1 MDSGRG
7 GSGVI
12 SSLLRYVLHS
22 ALTFVGGVLP
32 QTPPEVIRRQQ
43 VSGGVV
49 EAFKLGLR
57 KEKAY
62 LTISTSKMLSNLI
75 L

>member
-1 MDSGRG
+1 MLERRAAQPEPPQVLQAGGECEGRRMDSGRG
-7 GSGVI
+7 WSGVI

-43 VSGGVV
+43 VSGGGV
-49 EAFKLGLR
+49 
-57 KEKAY
+57 
-62 LTISTSKMLSNLI
+62 
-75 L
+75 